1 MATYK
6 QGCSKVGGFSYASNF
21 TLYVILT
28 DRDGNSST
36 NKSFVDYN
44 VYCQSNGSGS
54 INAKHRRFFSIN
66 NSTKIDTTGTINAS
80 SPNAYISIAS
90 GTIEVQHNNDG
101 TKTIPFSAQIQA
113 SSYGVSATIN
123 GNFELNK
130 IPRYANLTSLSIK
143 SRTINS
149 ITIQF
154 STDKRANIYCNVNG
168 SSWLNSGNPFI
179 SNTTSG
185 QFTVKFKNAE
195 STQRL
200 DPNSNYNFN
209 VLARAVDSGLDTVKA
224 ISSTTM
230 DIAKIISAPN
240 VNIGSSHTI
249 QWSNPSGASTSL
261 KLCKTDNST
270 IINYG
275 TVTGNSKSVTP
286 TASTIYALTPNSN
299 SITLRYIIT
308 TTYDGKSYTNYKN
321 CVFFV
326 TNSNPT
332 FSNFDYKD
340 VNSTT
345 TNLTGNSKTIV
356 KGYSTVRATISTANK
371 AIAKNSATMK
381 KYRLSIGSKTTEK
394 SYSST
399 ANVTL
404 DISNVTSNTFVVY
417 AIDSRENSTSK
428 QIVANTYLSYE
439 SIKINSITV
448 NRANNVGTEATLT
461 FSGYIWNN
469 NFGKVANDIVSCT
482 YRYKKT
488 TSSTWT
494 NGTTTLTPTKNGN
507 SFSYSGKIIGDLGA
521 EGFDVDD
528 SYNVQVLVSD
538 KLTNNNSNPA
548 SFILGPGSPAMAIY
562 KNNVAV
568 GQKYDISEGSKLQ
581 VNGTVKANSF
591 KGNATS
597 ATNLNGG
604 VFRSSRSFLFTLSA
618 RGAEQGRF
626 YKLARIP
633 KSDDGN
639 AIQLNIRGLLGNW
652 TTSKATINL
661 QISNREELKV
671 YGNYYGRADALSY
684 QRIVIYKET
693 DGAHTVYLY
702 NANNFTGGN
711 TLEITW
717 NGINTF
723 PTIYTDYSYT
733 TTPTGTHVYSS
744 TTWNM
749 GDVNGFEVLYVNT
762 SGSQGT
768 ITLNET
774 SANFNYLEFFYG
786 DGTNFMSQ
794 KLQYPNGKT
803 VHCPFPNFI
812 NNTVNLLYLPLKISG
827 TSVTRGQ
834 GYAFNYN
841 GQSANNDLKV
851 FKIIGYR

>member
-44 VYCQSNGSGS
+44 VYCQSSGSGS

-130 IPRYANLTSLSIK
+130 IPRYANLTSLSVK

-149 ITIQF
+149 ITLQCT
-154 STDKRANIYCNVNG
+154 TDKSAQIFCSIDGGNT
-168 SSWLNSGNPFI
+168 WLNNGGAFLNNI
-179 SNTTSG
+179 KSG
-185 QFTVKFKNAE
+185 QFTVKFRNKE

-200 DPNSNYNFN
+200 NPNTKYNFT
-209 VLARAVDSGLDTVKA
+209 VLCRAMDSGLDTVKA

-230 DIAKIISAPN
+230 DIAKITSAPN

-261 KLCKTDNST
+261 KLCKTNNST

-308 TTYDGKSYTNYKN
+308 TTYDGQSYTNYKN

-568 GQKYDISEGSKLQ
+568 GQRYDTSDSAKFQVNGAANIKGTIRHNGTSIYDLLVSSKSYDNKSSFDEVGSGKDLQHSFMGGVQ
-581 VNGTVKANSF
+581 VNGTWY
-591 KGNATS
+591 
-597 ATNLNGG
+597 NLINVRHRNGIG
-604 VFRSSRSFLFTLSA
+604 
-618 RGAEQGRF
+618 
-626 YKLARIP
+626 
-633 KSDDGN
+633 DGTGYGM
-639 AIQLNIRGLLGNW
+639 QIRGEFSKNPTIQTRTQANGSWGNW
-652 TTSKATINL
+652 RTL
-661 QISNREELKV
+661 QQTKTLFDNGS
-671 YGNYYGRADALSY
+671 G
-684 QRIVIYKET
+684 T
-693 DGAHTVYLY
+693 
-702 NANNFTGGN
+702 N
-711 TLEITW
+711 T
-717 NGINTF
+717 N
-723 PTIYTDYSYT
+723 
-733 TTPTGTHVYSS
+733 
-744 TTWNM
+744 
-749 GDVNGFEVLYVNT
+749 
-762 SGSQGT
+762 

-774 SANFNYLEFFYG
+774 SANFNYIEVFYG
-786 DGTNFMSQ
+786 DGSNFMSQ
-794 KLQYPNGKT
+794 KIHNPNGKT
-803 VHCPFPNFI
+803 
-812 NNTVNLLYLPLKISG
+812 LYLPFSSFTNNRVTFMYQPIKFSG

-834 GYAFNYN
+834 AYSFNYDSQTAI
-841 GQSANNDLKV
+841 GADIKI
-851 FKIIGYR
+851 FKILGYH

>member
-44 VYCQSNGSGS
+44 VYCQSSGSGS

-80 SPNAYISIAS
+80 SPNAYIPITS

-113 SSYGVSATIN
+113 SSYGISATLN
-123 GNFELNK
+123 GNFTLNK
-130 IPRYANLTSLSIK
+130 IPRYANLTSLSIQ
-143 SRTINS
+143 SRTVNS
-149 ITIQF
+149 VTIRCT
-154 STDKRANIYCNVNG
+154 TDKSAQIFCSVDGG
-168 SSWLNSGNPFI
+168 STWLNGGGAFLNNI
-179 SNTTSG
+179 TSG
-185 QFTVKFKNAE
+185 QFTVKFRNKE

-200 DPNSNYNFN
+200 SPNTNYTFT
-209 VLARAVDSGLDTVKA
+209 VLCRAVDSGLDTRGS

-230 DIAKIISAPN
+230 DIAKITSAPN

-308 TTYDGKSYTNYKN
+308 TTYDGQSYTNYKN

-494 NGTTTLTPTKNGN
+494 NGTTTLIPTKNGN

-568 GQKYDISEGSKLQ
+568 GQRYDTSDSAKFQ
-581 VNGTVKANSF
+581 VNGAANIKGKIKQNNNDIYNLLVSGGALDGPADLNDVKS
-591 KGNATS
+591 
-597 ATNLNGG
+597 GG
-604 VFRSSRSFLFTLSA
+604 
-618 RGAEQGRF
+618 
-626 YKLARIP
+626 
-633 KSDDGN
+633 
-639 AIQLNIRGLLGNW
+639 QLNHCFVGSIHTSDNW
-652 TTSKATINL
+652 YNLINVRHRNGTGDGPSYGL
-661 QISNREELKV
+661 QIRTTLISTRSTLQIRQQ
-671 YGNYYGRADALSY
+671 GNG
-684 QRIVIYKET
+684 
-693 DGAHTVYLY
+693 
-702 NANNFTGGN
+702 
-711 TLEITW
+711 TW
-717 NGINTF
+717 
-723 PTIYTDYSYT
+723 
-733 TTPTGTHVYSS
+733 
-744 TTWNM
+744 
-749 GDVNGFEVLYVNT
+749 GDWRSILAVQGLYVND
-762 SGSQGT
+762 SGTNGT
-768 ITLNET
+768 ITLSET
-774 SANFNYLEFFYG
+774 SANFNYIEVFYG
-786 DGTNFMSQ
+786 DGSNFMSQ
-794 KLQYPNGKT
+794 KIQNPNGKT
-803 VHCPFPNFI
+803 LLCPFSNFI
-812 NNTVNLLYLPLKISG
+812 NNKVNFMFQPLKFSG

-834 GYAFNYN
+834 AYSFNYDSQTAI
-841 GQSANNDLKV
+841 GADIKI
-851 FKIIGYR
+851 FKILGYH

>member
-44 VYCQSNGSGS
+44 VYCQSSGSGS

-80 SPNAYISIAS
+80 SPNAYIPITS
-90 GTIEVQHNNDG
+90 GTIEVQHNDDG
-101 TKTIPFSAQIQA
+101 SKTIPFSAQIQA
-113 SSYGVSATIN
+113 SSYGVSATLN
-123 GNFELNK
+123 GNFTLNK
-130 IPRYANLTSLSIK
+130 IPRYANFTSLSIK

-168 SSWLNSGNPFI
+168 GSWLNSGNPFI

-230 DIAKIISAPN
+230 DIAKITSAPN

-308 TTYDGKSYTNYKN
+308 TTYDGQSYTNYKN

-494 NGTTTLTPTKNGN
+494 NGTTTLIPTKNGN

-568 GQKYDISEGSKLQ
+568 GQRYDTSDSAKFQVNGAANIKGLIRHNGTSIYDLLVSGGTLSPADFNDVKSGGRLNHCFVGSIRKNDNWYNLINVRHRNGTGDGTDFGLQIRNDLNYTKSKLQ
-581 VNGTVKANSF
+581 LRQQAYKTWGDWRTIQEEP
-591 KGNATS
+591 TS
-597 ATNLNGG
+597 
-604 VFRSSRSFLFTLSA
+604 
-618 RGAEQGRF
+618 
-626 YKLARIP
+626 
-633 KSDDGN
+633 
-639 AIQLNIRGLLGNW
+639 
-652 TTSKATINL
+652 
-661 QISNREELKV
+661 
-671 YGNYYGRADALSY
+671 
-684 QRIVIYKET
+684 
-693 DGAHTVYLY
+693 
-702 NANNFTGGN
+702 
-711 TLEITW
+711 
-717 NGINTF
+717 
-723 PTIYTDYSYT
+723 
-733 TTPTGTHVYSS
+733 
-744 TTWNM
+744 
-749 GDVNGFEVLYVNT
+749 LYVND
-762 SGSQGT
+762 SGTNGT
-768 ITLNET
+768 ITLSET
-774 SANFNYLEFFYG
+774 SANFTYIEVFYG
-786 DGTNFMSQ
+786 DGLNFMSQ
-794 KLQYPNGKT
+794 KIQKPNGKT
-803 VHCPFPNFI
+803 
-812 NNTVNLLYLPLKISG
+812 LYLPFSSFTNNRVNFMYQPIKFSG
-827 TSVTRGQ
+827 TSVTRPQ
-834 GYAFNYN
+834 GYSFNYD
-841 GQSANNDLKV
+841 GQSTLGADLKV
-851 FKIIGYR
+851 FRILGYN